1 MGRLDE
7 KNIIITGAA
16 GGQGEVACRRFCEEG
31 ATVLGTDIDDA
42 GGQKLSAALQA
53 DGLPFTFVAADI
65 ATAAGVA
72 AVADQAR
79 TTLGGRVE
87 ALYNNHGVILGK
99 PLLETTE
106 EDWDRIH
113 DVDLKSVFLLT
124 TAIAPLMGEGGSI
137 INVSSAGGLVA
148 LPNMAAY
155 GAAKGGLAM
164 FSRGAA
170 VDLAPLGIR
179 VNAICPGVVDTQ
191 MPRDFVGGL
200 GDAAEAT
207 WEAFA
212 GAHLLNRVGRADEVV
227 GLAVYLASDESTFM
241 TGAVIPIDGGYTT
254 R

>member
-1 MGRLDE
+1 MGRLDN

-31 ATVLGTDIDDA
+31 ATVLGTDIDEA
-42 GGQKLSAALQA
+42 GGQKLADALQA
-53 DGLPFTFVAADI
+53 DGAAFSFVAADV
-65 ATAAGVA
+65 ATRTGVE
-72 AVADQAR
+72 AVTEHAR
-79 TTLGGRVE
+79 TTLAGRVDG
-87 ALYNNHGVILGK
+87 LYNNHGIILGK

-106 EDWDRIH
+106 QEWDRIH

-124 TAIAPLMGEGGSI
+124 TAIAPLMGDGGSI

-148 LPNMAAY
+148 LPNMTAY

-207 WEAFA
+207 WDAFA